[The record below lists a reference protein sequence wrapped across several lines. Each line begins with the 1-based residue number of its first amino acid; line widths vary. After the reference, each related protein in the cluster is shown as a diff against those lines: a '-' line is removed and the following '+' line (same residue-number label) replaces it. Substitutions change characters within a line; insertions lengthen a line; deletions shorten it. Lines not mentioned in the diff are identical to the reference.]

1 MALNQGRGLVSSER
15 ELLASFAASI
25 DLDRVRIYS
34 SRTRFGRVVGFL
46 SGGSAVALGYR
57 IVVPGRLYLP
67 VLAHELAH
75 VSQFERWG
83 ALRYFASGVW
93 HQFIL
98 RGLLRRDVYR
108 WELEPGKPFERYGM
122 EQQGQIV
129 QDCYDHASRQRAGA
143 QLISPFTPR

>member
-1 MALNQGRGLVSSER
+1 VSSER
-15 ELLASFAASI
+15 ELLQSFAASV

-34 SRTRFGRVVGFL
+34 SHTRFGRLVGIL
-46 SGGSAVALGYR
+46 SRGSAVALGYR
-57 IVVPGRLYLP
+57 IVVPGRLRLP
-67 VLAHELAH
+67 VLAHELTH

-83 ALRYFASGVW
+83 ALRYFVNGIW

-129 QDCYDHASRQRAGA
+129 QDCYDHASGQRTAA
-143 QLISPFTPR
+143 RLISPFAPR